1 MKSLLTKGSPQV
13 CRITS
18 GAKGLLTYISAYL
31 KRKFCINSVVI
42 IDKQENWMRDM
53 RHRKINK
60 GRSTAAFVM
69 FLSLH

>member
-42 IDKQENWMRDM
+42 IDK
-53 RHRKINK
+53 
-60 GRSTAAFVM
+60 
-69 FLSLH
+69 